1 MTTYHIKAGVRLRK
15 TKIIKRSS
23 YRNRLRFKQ
32 ALITRLTV
40 IDDELY
46 ALAQNHSF
54 LHNSMM
60 TLAAAELDTEF
71 WLSGARANYR
81 WLKKSGNELIEKVQ
95 QLRHWVDQ

>member
-1 MTTYHIKAGVRLRK
+1 MTTNHIKAGVRLRK
-15 TKIIKRSS
+15 TKRIKKTPHRKP
-23 YRNRLRFKQ
+23 LRFKK

-54 LHNSMM
+54 LHNSVM
-60 TLAAAELDTEF
+60 TLAAEELDTEF

-81 WLKKSGNELIEKVQ
+81 WLKKSDNDLIEKLQ
-95 QLRHWVDQ
+95 QLRDWVDQ